1 MGLSKSHPIGVA
13 DVEEICQLRD
23 DVYRNRWITFA
34 YWDISQQLRK
44 LVGDNASWC
53 TFSTW
58 SSRTIGENLRLD
70 KATRRIE
77 ELIYDEQTS
86 ISRRDHPWVLRL
98 QYRMTTRDNGDAQL
112 ALAMGNRLI
121 FHEIGYAVIQLLD
134 WVQKSP
140 RFDLG
145 AWQTHRTREVKSYP
159 ANDLFPKADIEQ
171 LWRGLD
177 CLYQASNARN
187 DVDKAELVLRGNVLL
202 AAYEQKRADQ
212 LLKIALDPR
221 PGDLVR
227 AVQADPHLRQLSLGN
242 AKTPWLRRALAAAF
256 GAAMTRWVMAL
267 DVPFFAWTIRP
278 VRLGY
283 GIPRPPVGTRYYP
296 PALETLR
303 PDLAALLEKY
313 DQSGGKPERC
323 AAQNWRCF
331 DDRMNFI
338 VNLFRTGQQDM
349 NLYRPLPAADLRTLD
364 IDLSDTRLDSLR
376 MVGDDEIDQWIPT
389 HLATKGNAKQY
400 VRRLV
405 ANGFADLLA
414 ADPSTPRLPDWADK
428 AKLWAGQEF
437 FRRYGLEIAAALF
450 SASLPMSYTAARG
463 ARVLTTTAALVSDPR
478 RRLAET
484 GQMLLDAMASD
495 DSSKPPLDPDTRAYQ
510 AARGIR
516 LFHGAVRH
524 LILTDPG
531 VNWHTKTQ
539 GIPINQEDLVGT
551 LSVFTVAVIASL
563 DEMGVTC
570 TVEDRDAFFHLWLV
584 IGHLLG
590 INYDGLYRQPPLT
603 AEPPLTYAEMQ
614 LLARVILERNADS
627 SPGGR
632 ELMAALL
639 DVSERS
645 MPPFLKD
652 LPRTVTRRLIGNKDA
667 DMLGVPRAG
676 PTRLLTA
683 VLRPVNAMISPHV
696 RTNFLGGLTSALTR
710 RSYRWWIQEGHGSRP
725 PWRFDDTRPP
735 WLDKTP
741 IRARRRVTEVVNASP
756 LVPRPAKELV
766 SAIVGPD

>member
-1 MGLSKSHPIGVA
+1 VPEIDDARGRRFDMGLSKSHPIGVA

-428 AKLWAGQEF
+428 AKLWARQEF

-551 LSVFTVAVIASL
+551 LSVFTVAVIA
-563 DEMGVTC
+563 
-570 TVEDRDAFFHLWLV
+570 
-584 IGHLLG
+584 
-590 INYDGLYRQPPLT
+590 
-603 AEPPLTYAEMQ
+603 
-614 LLARVILERNADS
+614 
-627 SPGGR
+627 
-632 ELMAALL
+632 
-639 DVSERS
+639 
-645 MPPFLKD
+645 
-652 LPRTVTRRLIGNKDA
+652 
-667 DMLGVPRAG
+667 
-676 PTRLLTA
+676 
-683 VLRPVNAMISPHV
+683 
-696 RTNFLGGLTSALTR
+696 
-710 RSYRWWIQEGHGSRP
+710 
-725 PWRFDDTRPP
+725 
-735 WLDKTP
+735 
-741 IRARRRVTEVVNASP
+741 
-756 LVPRPAKELV
+756 
-766 SAIVGPD
+766 

>member
-1 MGLSKSHPIGVA
+1 MGLSTSRPIGVA

-34 YWDISQQLRK
+34 YWDISRQLRE
-44 LVGDNASWC
+44 LVGANASWC

-86 ISRRDHPWVLRL
+86 ISVRDHPWVLRL

-112 ALAMGNRLI
+112 ALAMGNRII

-134 WVQKSP
+134 WVQKNH
-140 RFDLG
+140 RFDLS
-145 AWQTHRTREVKSYP
+145 AWRAYRTREVSPYP

-171 LWRGLD
+171 LWHGLD
-177 CLYQASNARN
+177 CLYRASNARH

-202 AAYEQKRADQ
+202 AAYEQRRADQ

-227 AVQADPHLRQLSLGN
+227 AVQADPHIRQLSLGK
-242 AKTPWLRRALAAAF
+242 AKTAWPRRAFAALF

-267 DVPFFAWTIRP
+267 DVPLFGWTIRP

-283 GIPRPPVGTRYYP
+283 GIPRPPVGSRYYP

-303 PDLAALLEKY
+303 PELAALFQEY
-313 DQSGGKPERC
+313 DESGGNPERC
-323 AAQNWRCF
+323 AARNWRRF
-331 DDRMNFI
+331 DDRMKFI
-338 VNLFRTGQQDM
+338 VNLFRSGQQDK

-364 IDLSDTRLDSLR
+364 FDLSDARLDSLR
-376 MVGDDEIDQWIPT
+376 MVGDDEIDPWIPT
-389 HLATKGNAKQY
+389 HLATKGDPKQY
-400 VRRLV
+400 VEHLV
-405 ANGFADLLA
+405 ADGFAELLA

-437 FRRYGLEIAAALF
+437 FRRYGLEIGSALF
-450 SASLPMSYTAARG
+450 AASLPMSYTAARG
-463 ARVLTTTAALVSDPR
+463 ARVLTTTAALVSDTH

-495 DSSKPPLDPDTRAYQ
+495 DSSKPPLDPDTHAYQ
-510 AARGIR
+510 TARGIR

-524 LILTDPG
+524 LILTDG
-531 VNWHTKTQ
+531 AVNWDTKVL
-539 GIPINQEDLVGT
+539 GKPINQEDLVGT
-551 LSVFTVAVIASL
+551 LSVFTVAVIESL

-570 TVEDRDAFFHLWLV
+570 TVADRDAFFHLWLV

-590 INYDGLYRQPPLT
+590 INYHGLYRQPPPN
-603 AEPPLTYAEMQ
+603 ADQPLTYAEMQ

-632 ELMAALL
+632 KLMAALL

-645 MPPFLKD
+645 MPWFLKD
-652 LPRTVTRRLIGNKDA
+652 LPRTFTRRLIGNKDA
-667 DMLGVPRAG
+667 DLLGVPRAG
-676 PTRLLTA
+676 PTRLLTT
-683 VLRPVNAMISPHV
+683 VLRPVNAMISPYV
-696 RTNFLGGLTSALTR
+696 RTNFLGGLTSAVTR
-710 RSYRWWIQEGHGSRP
+710 RLYRWWIREGHGSRP
-725 PWRFDDTRPP
+725 PWRFEESRPP
-735 WLDKTP
+735 WLESAP

-756 LVPRPAKELV
+756 LVPRPAKEVV
-766 SAIVGPD
+766 STVIAPD